1 MLAFQPHRYTRTRD
15 LHERFVTAL
24 GAADARLLLDVYPA
38 GEAPLPGADSDA
50 LARSLAAAGAPA
62 ARAADEAG
70 MHARLAELLAPGDVL
85 LTMGAGS
92 IEQWAAALP
101 QRLARRREAAGG

>member
-1 MLAFQPHRYTRTRD
+1 M
-15 LHERFVTAL
+15 TAL
-24 GAADARLLLDVYPA
+24 GGADERLLLDVYAA

-50 LARSLAAAGAPA
+50 LAHSLAAAGHPA

-70 MHARLAELLAPGDVL
+70 MHARLRELLAPGDVL

-92 IEQWAAALP
+92 IEHWAAALP
-101 QRLARRREAAGG
+101 AALAARRAAAGGGA